1 MALQLTGDMNVNTT
15 IRITTGC
22 FALINRISRL
32 TKSFSAQNT
41 PKMISYLLMLMATIL
56 IVPSLVQAA
65 EYPSYSIGQGFE
77 FSSGKYGTNTRTD
90 TIFAPLTFMVS
101 PTDRLGLS
109 LEIPFVYQ
117 SNRNVVSSIA
127 RGGMQGSRTTML
139 PVAGMGGTSASGS
152 GMSSSTASTNQAE
165 SGLGDITLRVGY
177 VLVPEKD
184 SIPQIRP
191 MAFVKFPTADKNKSL
206 GTGEFD
212 EGFAVE
218 ISKWLGSW
226 NPFAEAGYTVQG
238 RSAQLPLR
246 NYMAYNAGVG
256 YQVTESV
263 RPILL
268 VKGTTPPADGT
279 SSLLEVR
286 LKLKYQ
292 ATKHTGID
300 VYASKGITTN
310 SPDYGSGL
318 SVYFDF

>member
-1 MALQLTGDMNVNTT
+1 MTTSNIRKTASSIIVLTT
-15 IRITTGC
+15 IFV
-22 FALINRISRL
+22 FA
-32 TKSFSAQNT
+32 T
-41 PKMISYLLMLMATIL
+41 
-56 IVPSLVQAA
+56 LVQAV
-65 EYPSYSIGQGFE
+65 ESPYSIGQGFE
-77 FSSGKYGTNTRTD
+77 FSSGKYGTNTRTE
-90 TIFAPLTFMVS
+90 TIFAPLTLMVS
-101 PTDRLGLS
+101 PTDRIGLL
-109 LEIPFVYQ
+109 LEIPFIYQ
-117 SNRNVVSSIA
+117 SNGNVVSSIG

-139 PVAGMGGTSASGS
+139 PVPGISGMAAPGS
-152 GMSSSTASTNQAE
+152 GMSPASASTNQSE

-177 VLVPEKD
+177 ILVPEKV

-212 EGFAVE
+212 EGLSVE
-218 ISKWLGSW
+218 ISKWFGNW

-238 RSAQLPLR
+238 RSAQLPLK

-256 YQVTESV
+256 YQVADNF

-268 VKGTTPPADGT
+268 IKGTTPPADGA

-300 VYASKGITTN
+300 GYVAKGITTN
-310 SPDYGSGL
+310 SPDYGTGL
-318 SVYFDF
+318 AVFFDF

>member
-1 MALQLTGDMNVNTT
+1 MTTSNIRKTASSIIVLTT
-15 IRITTGC
+15 IFV
-22 FALINRISRL
+22 FA
-32 TKSFSAQNT
+32 T
-41 PKMISYLLMLMATIL
+41 
-56 IVPSLVQAA
+56 LVQAV
-65 EYPSYSIGQGFE
+65 EYPYSIGQGFE
-77 FSSGKYGTNTRTD
+77 FSSGRYGTNTRTE
-90 TIFAPLTFMVS
+90 TIFAPLTLMVS
-101 PTDRLGLS
+101 PTDRLGLL

-117 SNRNVVSSIA
+117 SNGNVVSSIG

-139 PVAGMGGTSASGS
+139 PVPGIGGMATSGS
-152 GMSSSTASTNQAE
+152 GMSPASASTNQSE
-165 SGLGDITLRVGY
+165 SGLGDITLKVGY
-177 VLVPEKD
+177 VLVPEKA

-212 EGFAVE
+212 EGLSVE
-218 ISKWLGSW
+218 ISKWFGNW

-256 YQVTESV
+256 YQVADNF

-268 VKGTTPPADGT
+268 IKGTTPPADGA

-300 VYASKGITTN
+300 GYVAKGITTN
-310 SPDYGSGL
+310 SPDYGTGL
-318 SVYFDF
+318 AVFFDF